1 VNVASERQV
10 AANRRNAQKSTGPR
24 SAAGKKRASRNAYR
38 HGLTAG
44 VGPSGE
50 WAGRIESLAHEIA
63 GAGADPVVLELGRAA
78 ARAECRLAEIRR
90 VRAALVTPISALANV
105 QEAQFSH
112 SDQIN
117 GVVSGTRTN
126 AAPMELS
133 LVPPAAM
140 LPSSQ
145 SERLTHAVHEALPQL
160 LKLDQ
165 YERRAG
171 ARRDHAVFEIFARKL
186 LRA

>member
-1 VNVASERQV
+1 
-10 AANRRNAQKSTGPR
+10 
-24 SAAGKKRASRNAYR
+24 
-38 HGLTAG
+38 
-44 VGPSGE
+44 
-50 WAGRIESLAHEIA
+50 
-63 GAGADPVVLELGRAA
+63 
-78 ARAECRLAEIRR
+78 
-90 VRAALVTPISALANV
+90 
-105 QEAQFSH
+105 
-112 SDQIN
+112 
-117 GVVSGTRTN
+117 
-126 AAPMELS
+126 MELS

-171 ARRDHAVFEIFARKL
+171 ARRDRAVFEIFARKL